1 VSPPLAQVRPAYG
14 AASLAEVLPG
24 ALAALGVAGPEDMAD
39 PLCLRDL
46 LPGVRRLAVLL
57 VDGLGWH
64 QLPVAAP
71 HAPTL
76 ADLATG
82 RLGAALELTC
92 GFPSTTPTSLATLGT
107 GAPPGAHGVLGFTVR
122 RPDTGDVLNHV
133 EWRGEPDP
141 AAWQPVPTRLEAAA
155 AAGLAVTVVSR
166 PEFAGSGLTE
176 AAYRGGRYVG
186 AADVAATA
194 QEMLAALATGPG
206 LVYGYLP
213 DLDRAGH
220 LSGVDSPAWRAA
232 ARDTDR
238 LLSALLDGL
247 PADAALLVTADHGQL
262 DIPADRRYDIAAD
275 PRLSAGLATVAGEP
289 RMRHLHTVAGATGD
303 VLAAWRGV
311 LGDDA
316 WVAGREEVVAA
327 GWFGPVAEAHL
338 ARIGDVVVACR
349 DRFAV
354 LSGGTEPERVARLVA
369 FHGSFTAVEMAIPL
383 LVARGAGL
391 VGGGG

>member
-1 VSPPLAQVRPAYG
+1 VRSSLAPVRPAYG
-14 AASLAEVLPG
+14 AASLADVLPG
-24 ALAALGVAGPEDMAD
+24 ALAALGVPGRPDPPD
-39 PLCLRDL
+39 PLGLRAL
-46 LPGVRRLAVLL
+46 LPDVRRIAVLL

-71 HAPTL
+71 HAPVL

-92 GFPSTTPTSLATLGT
+92 GFPSTTPTSLVTFGT

-122 RPDTGDVLNHV
+122 RPDTGDVLNHI
-133 EWRGEPDP
+133 EWLTEPDP
-141 AAWQPVPTRLEAAA
+141 TAWQPVPTLLEQAA

-176 AAYRGGRYVG
+176 AAYRGSGYVG

-194 QEMLAALATGPG
+194 AGMLAALSAGPG

-220 LSGVDSPAWRAA
+220 LSGVDSRAWRAA

-238 LLSALLDGL
+238 LVAALLGGL
-247 PADAALLVTADHGQL
+247 PGDAALLVTADHGQL
-262 DIPADRRYDIAAD
+262 DVPPDRRYDIAAD
-275 PRLSAGLATVAGEP
+275 PRLSAGLATIAGEP
-289 RMRHLHTVAGATGD
+289 RMRHLHTVPGAAGD

-311 LGDDA
+311 LGGDA
-316 WVAGREEVVAA
+316 WVAGREEAVAA
-327 GWFGPVAEAHL
+327 GWFGPVAPGHL

-349 DRFAV
+349 DRCAV
-354 LSGGTEPERVARLVA
+354 LSSGTEPDRVTRLVA

>member
-1 VSPPLAQVRPAYG
+1 VTSPLAPVRPAYG
-14 AASLAEVLPG
+14 AASLADVLPG
-24 ALAALGVAGPEDMAD
+24 ALAALGVPGLPD
-39 PLCLRDL
+39 PLGLCAL
-46 LPGVRRLAVLL
+46 LPGVRRLAVVL

-71 HAPTL
+71 HAPVL

-92 GFPSTTPTSLATLGT
+92 GFPSTTPTSLVTLGT

-122 RPDTGDVLNHV
+122 RPDTGGVLNHV
-133 EWRGEPDP
+133 EWRTEPDP
-141 AAWQPVPTRLEAAA
+141 AVWQPVPTRLEQAA

-166 PEFAGSGLTE
+166 PEFAGSGLTV
-176 AAYRGGRYVG
+176 AAYRGAGYVG

-194 QEMLAALATGPG
+194 AGMLAALAAGPG

-220 LSGVDSPAWRAA
+220 LSGVDSPAWRDAA
-232 ARDTDR
+232 GDTDR
-238 LLSALLDGL
+238 LVAALLDGL

-262 DIPADRRYDIAAD
+262 DVPDDRRYDIAAD

-289 RMRHLHTVAGATGD
+289 RMRHLHTVPGATGD

-311 LGDDA
+311 LGADA
-316 WVAGREEVVAA
+316 WVAGREEAVAA
-327 GWFGPVAEAHL
+327 GWFGPVTGAHL

-349 DRFAV
+349 DRCAV
-354 LSGGTEPERVARLVA
+354 LSSGTEPERVGRLVA

-383 LVARGAGL
+383 LVARGGGL

>member
-1 VSPPLAQVRPAYG
+1 VTPLLAPVRPAYG
-14 AASLAEVLPG
+14 SASLADVLPG
-24 ALAALGVAGPEDMAD
+24 VLAALGVAGAPD
-39 PLCLRDL
+39 PLGLRAL
-46 LPGVRRLAVLL
+46 LPDVRRIAVLL

-71 HAPTL
+71 HAPVL

-92 GFPSTTPTSLATLGT
+92 GFPSTTPTSLVTLGT

-122 RPDTGDVLNHV
+122 RPDTGAVLNHI
-133 EWRGEPDP
+133 EWGAEPDP
-141 AAWQPVPTRLEAAA
+141 AAWQPVPTRLEQAA

-176 AAYRGGRYVG
+176 AAYRGSGYVG

-194 QEMLAALATGPG
+194 AGMLAALSARPG

-238 LLSALLDGL
+238 LVAALLDGL
-247 PADAALLVTADHGQL
+247 PADAALLVTA
-262 DIPADRRYDIAAD
+262 
-275 PRLSAGLATVAGEP
+275 AGLTTVAGEP
-289 RMRHLHTVAGATGD
+289 RMRHLHTVPGAAAD

-311 LGDDA
+311 LGGDA
-316 WVAGREEVVAA
+316 WVAGREEAVAA
-327 GWFGPVAEAHL
+327 GWFGPVAGAHL
-338 ARIGDVVVACR
+338 ARIGDVVVAAR
-349 DRFAV
+349 DRCAV
-354 LSGGTEPERVARLVA
+354 LSTGTEPERVGRLVA